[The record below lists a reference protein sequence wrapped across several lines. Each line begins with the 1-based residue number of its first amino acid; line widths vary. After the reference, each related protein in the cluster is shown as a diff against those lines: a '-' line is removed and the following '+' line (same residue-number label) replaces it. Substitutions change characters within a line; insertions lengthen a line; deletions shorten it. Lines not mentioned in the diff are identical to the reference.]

1 MTPERWRQVE
11 RLYHAALD
19 RKPGERSAFLAKA
32 CNGDENLRREV
43 GSLLAS
49 EQSPHSLLEHPAWE
63 GEPATV
69 GLALRTEIGPYR
81 IEAILGEG
89 GMGVVYRALD
99 TKLNRPV
106 AIKFLFE
113 ELADAA
119 ARRRFQREAQ
129 TASSLNHPHILT
141 VHDAGE
147 FEGRQYLVTE
157 FVDGGTL
164 KDWANREK
172 RTWREIVELLTGV
185 ADGLAVAHAAGILHR
200 DIKPANILVARNGYA
215 KLADFGLAKLTEGT
229 GRDVTRTLTEARTGR
244 GFIVGTIA
252 YMSPEQ
258 ALGKPLDAR
267 SDIFSFGVVLYELLA
282 GQRPFCGA
290 SDLEVLKTIIHGSFP
305 PLRADIPLGLRTI
318 VEKALEKD
326 PAERYQT
333 MRDMVVDLRKL
344 GREKA
349 VEPKKSTKF
358 IVPAAAVVVALIAAG
373 TFFFSRVLHGT
384 PKLTDK
390 DTIVVADF
398 VNKTG
403 DSAFDD
409 TLRQGLIVQ
418 LQQSPFLS
426 LMSDQKIR
434 ATVKLMGK
442 PADTSLTG
450 DAARE
455 VCERVGA
462 RAVLT
467 GSITSLG
474 TQYVMNLR
482 ADECANGDALDNQ
495 QVDAAGKEQV
505 LKTLGEMAG
514 KFRAHAGESMAAIR
528 EHNVPLE
535 EATTP
540 SLEAL
545 KAYTAGVAVSGAGF
559 SESARQLQRATELDP
574 QFAASWSLLAIDYSN
589 LGETALSREGAI
601 RAYQARDRASGPEK
615 FNIEYSYHRNVTG
628 NLEKAWDSISL
639 WRVTYPRDSK
649 AFSLSGGY
657 AANGTGRF
665 EPALAATEQSLRM
678 DPDLPVTYG
687 NKVDILFRLDRFAET
702 EKALVDAAAHR
713 AVSADVLAL
722 RYRLALLKQDR
733 ASAETVV
740 AGSRTQSEYE
750 MAMWH
755 VQALE
760 AAREGRLEEAERD
773 SRRAIEMARGDG
785 LTERAAVFEAAQA
798 VWNAFYGNKE
808 AARQKAETALK
819 AFDGREVEYAAGFA
833 LGLAGDGARAEALAA
848 KLNRDHPEDT
858 QVQSTYV
865 PTLRALAALARND
878 APKAIDLLEA
888 NRRYEFGILP
898 LAFNHFYGN
907 MYPLYVRGLA
917 YLAMHREEEAAAE
930 FSRLLAH
937 PGLSA
942 GDPVDAAAR
951 RQLARA
957 WALAP
962 AGEKTKAKPAYDDIL
977 TLWKNADP
985 SIPMLIEA
993 KKEYAAFSSE
1003 PRP

>member
-1 MTPERWRQVE
+1 MKSEHWRQVE
-11 RLYHAALD
+11 QLYHAALD
-19 RKPGERSAFLAKA
+19 LRPGERTAFLTEA
-32 CNGDENLRREV
+32 CEGDGDLHREV
-43 GSLLAS
+43 ESLLVS
-49 EQSPHSLLEHPAWE
+49 DQSPHSILEHHALDHPAWE

-113 ELADAA
+113 GSADAA

-147 FEGRQYLVTE
+147 FERRQYLVTE

-185 ADGLAVAHAAGILHR
+185 ADGLAAAHAAGILHR

-215 KLADFGLAKLTEGT
+215 KLADFGLAKLTEGA

-258 ALGKPLDAR
+258 ASGKPLDAR

-282 GQRPFCGA
+282 GQRPFSGA

-305 PLRADIPLGLRTI
+305 PLREDIPAGLRTV

-326 PAERYQT
+326 PAGRYQT
-333 MRDMVVDLRKL
+333 MREIVVDLRRL

-349 VEPKKSTKF
+349 VESRSEKPRSTGL
-358 IVPAAAVVVALIAAG
+358 IIPAAAVILALFTAG
-373 TFFFSRVLHGT
+373 YFYFPRALRGA

-403 DSAFDD
+403 DPAFDD

-426 LMSDQKIR
+426 LISDQKMR
-434 ATVKLMGK
+434 ATLKLMGK
-442 PADTSLTG
+442 PVDASLTG

-474 TQYVMNLR
+474 THYVMNLR

-514 KFRAHAGESMAAIR
+514 KFRAHAGESLAAIR
-528 EHNVPLE
+528 EHDVPLE

-545 KAYTAGVAVSGAGF
+545 KAYTAGVAGTGAGF
-559 SESARQLQRATELDP
+559 NESVRQHQRATELDP
-574 QFAASWSLLAIDYSN
+574 QFAVAWSLLAIDYSS
-589 LGETALSREGAI
+589 LGETALARESAV

-615 FNIEYSYHRNVTG
+615 FNIEYSHHRNVTG

-639 WRVTYPRDSK
+639 WRVTYPRDFK

-665 EPALAATEQSLRM
+665 EPALAATEQAIRM
-678 DPDLPVTYG
+678 DPDLPVTYA
-687 NKVDILFRLDRFAET
+687 NKVDMLFRLDRFAET
-702 EKALVDAAAHR
+702 QKALVEAAAHR

-740 AGSRTQSEYE
+740 AGSRAQSENE

-760 AAREGRLEEAERD
+760 AAPGSRNGLPF
-773 SRRAIEMARGDG
+773 SRRLRRFGMRFTGTEKQRGK
-785 LTERAAVFEAAQA
+785 Q
-798 VWNAFYGNKE
+798 
-808 AARQKAETALK
+808 Q
-819 AFDGREVEYAAGFA
+819 
-833 LGLAGDGARAEALAA
+833 
-848 KLNRDHPEDT
+848 
-858 QVQSTYV
+858 
-865 PTLRALAALARND
+865 
-878 APKAIDLLEA
+878 
-888 NRRYEFGILP
+888 RR
-898 LAFNHFYGN
+898 
-907 MYPLYVRGLA
+907 R
-917 YLAMHREEEAAAE
+917 
-930 FSRLLAH
+930 
-937 PGLSA
+937 
-942 GDPVDAAAR
+942 
-951 RQLARA
+951 
-957 WALAP
+957 
-962 AGEKTKAKPAYDDIL
+962 
-977 TLWKNADP
+977 
-985 SIPMLIEA
+985 
-993 KKEYAAFSSE
+993 
-1003 PRP
+1003 